1 MKTAVDKIILVVMVS
16 LPFCRTL
23 LIIDLEFISIL
34 LVIYWEAMQLSLL
47 GGGLPMRERIIGYVY
62 PAPIF
67 YFSYFIAINLSR
79 GQ

>member
-34 LVIYWEAMQLSLL
+34 LVIYWEVMQLSLL
-47 GGGLPMRERIIGYVY
+47 GGGLLMMERIIGYTCSAQFF
-62 PAPIF
+62 PP
-67 YFSYFIAINLSR
+67 
-79 GQ
+79 